1 MPLRLSRALL
11 LPGLLL
17 PGLLVL
23 AACTAPSPATPV
35 DPATRFRATGGAHA
49 VTVLGAGDEASA
61 RPVAER
67 HCAAYGRT
75 ARFVSIR
82 DNPVGRHAV
91 VHDVAFACV

>member
-1 MPLRLSRALL
+1 MLLRLSRPRL
-11 LPGLLL
+11 LPGSLLVGLLL
-17 PGLLVL
+17 L
-23 AACTAPSPATPV
+23 AACTAAPSAAPV